1 MIQKRSLTPN
11 GLLFTSVSAILGS
24 GWMFS
29 AYYTSQIAGP
39 AAIISWII
47 GGIVLIIIA
56 FTFAEIS
63 AMLPLTGSS
72 VRVPQYTHGTLVAFI
87 FSWFIWLSYTALVP
101 TEVQGVI
108 QYLTLFLPSLALP
121 GTGQLT
127 HQGYITA
134 TVLMLAIS
142 SINIYS
148 LRWLIR
154 ANNALTVMKII
165 LPIILV
171 ICIFIIA
178 TMDHHPLYPAS
189 AFSPHGFHG
198 IFAAI
203 ASGGIVFAFNGFKQA
218 CEMAGEAKN
227 PGTALPFAIIGS
239 IAICLTIY
247 LLLQFAFL
255 TSLQPQNI
263 SQGWAHI
270 HLHHSNSPF
279 TTVLLQDHL
288 TDLLPLLYLG
298 AIIGPLAAALM
309 YMASSSRSL
318 YATSAHGC
326 LPTFL
331 HRLNH
336 QGNPARAILVNFF
349 VGMLMFSPLP
359 GWKAM
364 VTFLTSL
371 MAISY
376 VIGPISLLALRHQI
390 PNQPRLLKL
399 PFPTLW
405 SYFAFF
411 LCNCLAYWSGWDII
425 SKLLLA
431 IIAGIIILFGYRI
444 INTTARSIPL
454 HSRSALWLW
463 PYFGGLTLIS
473 YLGSFGHGAS
483 LLPFGW
489 DIFTIWIFSAGIMWL
504 AMRLRLAPEE
514 TQCYIDDLEH
524 HLPKTQS

>member
-1 MIQKRSLTPN
+1 MIQKRSLSPN

-29 AYYTSQIAGP
+29 AYYTSQLAGP
-39 AAIISWII
+39 AAIISWIL
-47 GGIVLIIIA
+47 GGILLIIIA

-108 QYLTLFLPSLALP
+108 QYLTLFFPSLALP
-121 GTGQLT
+121 NTGQLT

-134 TVLMLAIS
+134 TFLMLIIS

-154 ANNALTVMKII
+154 ANNALTIMKII

-171 ICIFIIA
+171 ISIFMIA
-178 TMDHHPLYPAS
+178 TLHHHPLYPRS
-189 AFSPHGFHG
+189 DFSPYGFHG

-203 ASGGIVFAFNGFKQA
+203 ASGGIIFAFNGFKQA

-227 PGTALPFAIIGS
+227 PGTALPYAIIGS
-239 IAICLTIY
+239 ITLCLTIY
-247 LLLQFAFL
+247 LLLQLAFL
-255 TSLQPQNI
+255 TSLQPTNI
-263 SQGWAHI
+263 SKGWANI
-270 HLHHSNSPF
+270 QLSHSNSPF
-279 TTVLLQDHL
+279 TTILLQDHL
-288 TDLLPLLYLG
+288 QGLLPLLYLG

-318 YATSAHGC
+318 YATSANGC
-326 LPTFL
+326 LPNFL
-331 HRLNH
+331 HSLNH
-336 QGNPARAILVNFF
+336 QGNPAKAILVNFC
-349 VGMLMFSPLP
+349 VGMLMFTPLP

-376 VIGPISLLALRHQI
+376 VIGPISLLALRYQI
-390 PNQPRLLKL
+390 PNQSRLLKL
-399 PFPTLW
+399 PFPRLW
-405 SYFAFF
+405 SYTAFF

-425 SKLLLA
+425 SKLSLA
-431 IIAGIIILFGYRI
+431 IIAGIIILFGYRT
-444 INTTARSIPL
+444 INATARSIPL
-454 HSRSALWLW
+454 NSRCALWLW

-473 YLGSFGHGAS
+473 YLGSFGHGIN

-489 DIFTIWIFSAGIMWL
+489 DILTVLLFSLGIMWL
-504 AMRLRLAPEE
+504 AIHLRLAPEE
-514 TQCYIDDLEH
+514 TQCYIDELEH
-524 HLPKTQS
+524 HLPKTEQ